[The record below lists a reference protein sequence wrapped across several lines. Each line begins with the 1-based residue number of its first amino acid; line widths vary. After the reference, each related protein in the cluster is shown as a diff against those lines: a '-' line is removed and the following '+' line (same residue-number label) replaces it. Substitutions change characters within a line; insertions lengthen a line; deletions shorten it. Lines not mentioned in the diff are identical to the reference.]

1 MHITQNEGS
10 DYHSEILQESI
21 QCVSSHKLQRN
32 LCKIE
37 CNLPEVL
44 KSIKF
49 AIPLCWRGF
58 CSPCE
63 TKLIGV

>member
-32 LCKIE
+32 FVQNRMQSSRSIE
-37 CNLPEVL
+37 KYEICYSVML
-44 KSIKF
+44 
-49 AIPLCWRGF
+49 A
-58 CSPCE
+58 
-63 TKLIGV
+63 